1 MIINLQKNVKEIIF
15 LIKMKQKE
23 KIQTM
28 QKYKIQM
35 MNRLNQIQLIWL
47 NKMLKLDTQIF
58 QIDKKFCLNIKVLM
72 LNLSKMNKNKNKP
85 LNNKYNSLNKK
96 TNLKELLS

>member
-1 MIINLQKNVKEIIF
+1 
-15 LIKMKQKE
+15 
-23 KIQTM
+23 
-28 QKYKIQM
+28 
-35 MNRLNQIQLIWL
+35 
-47 NKMLKLDTQIF
+47 
-58 QIDKKFCLNIKVLM
+58 M